1 MASIGDDFKAALGIL
16 TKLQERVEG
25 ALEHEKVP
33 EDIEVLEDTSKEL
46 ERAHYL
52 IFKAESRLARH
63 AARVRSRR

>member
-1 MASIGDDFKAALGIL
+1 MSSIGEDFKSALGIL
-16 TKLQERVEG
+16 TKLQERIEN

-33 EDIEVLEDTSKEL
+33 EDIEVLEDVSKEF

-63 AARVRSRR
+63 AARVRQRR

>member
-1 MASIGDDFKAALGIL
+1 MSSIGEDFKSALGIL
-16 TKLQERVEG
+16 TKLQERIEN

-33 EDIEVLEDTSKEL
+33 EDIEVLEDVSKEL

-63 AARVRSRR
+63 AARVRQRR